1 MAHNTRSQSSRASSE
16 SGELSLSQVELEAIS
31 KKLQDKEKLIQE
43 QAQALRDKQIEL
55 NEREANMNKEKNA
68 TGPSVPELNAVL
80 NSLRQEIASF
90 KNLPVQIEQLT
101 HRVNG
106 LTTRS
111 GVINASMADSIQP
124 NIFADEIR
132 AKHDSSPRPIH
143 SPSEIMSPIR
153 FKDVIDSIPRYDGQK
168 PPVFQFSKICERA
181 YKLISPQQEQ
191 YLVQLIINKLHGHA
205 YTAIEGMDFSTVTS
219 LTSHL
224 KKIFGPNKSLNQYR
238 GELGNLYMLPSEDI
252 FSYVERTKE
261 LRSAIMDGEINLYGT
276 LLPQDEDKIDQ
287 DVLESFINGLP
298 TDLLV
303 RVKLEGQYSNLDSA
317 IASTIQLSKTLEAES
332 RRKKHIY
339 PIKPNSTPRV
349 DFPARNPTTTNPR
362 SNTYNDSKFQRPS
375 NQPFIKPLIPGQLGP
390 NSPNATICKY
400 CKNPGHLIHECRK
413 LAYRRSL
420 ENISGATEPMPGN
433 SMSVS
438 ENQVAHRNAN
448 QTERP
453 NLTKIVRFQQAPT
466 PVSTSPN

>member
-1 MAHNTRSQSSRASSE
+1 MAHNTRSQISRPSSE
-16 SGELSLSQVELEAIS
+16 CGELSQVELEVIS

-43 QAQALRDKQIEL
+43 QSQALRNRQTEL
-55 NEREANMNKEKNA
+55 DEREADINRERNA
-68 TGPSVPELNAVL
+68 TVGVEGLNAVL
-80 NSLRQEIASF
+80 NSLKQEIESF

-106 LTTRS
+106 LTTRPS
-111 GVINASMADSIQP
+111 IIATSMTDSQQQNVP
-124 NIFADEIR
+124 ADELR
-132 AKHDSSPRPIH
+132 VNFNNSPRSVQ
-143 SPSEIMSPIR
+143 SPFELSPIR
-153 FKDVIDSIPRYDGQK
+153 FKDVVDSIPRYDGQK

-181 YKLISPQQEQ
+181 FKLIPPQQEQ

-205 YTAIEGMDFSTVTS
+205 YTAIEGMNFSTVAS
-219 LTSHL
+219 LTCHL

-252 FSYVERTKE
+252 FNYIERTKE

-276 LLPQDEDKIDQ
+276 LLSQDEDRIDQ

-303 RVKLEGQYSNLDSA
+303 RVKLEGQFGNLDGA

-332 RRKKHIY
+332 RRKKHAY

-349 DFPARNPTTTNPR
+349 DFPARNPTTTDHR
-362 SNTYNDSKFQRPS
+362 SDTYNHSKFQRPS

-390 NSPNATICKY
+390 NFPNAKVCKY
-400 CKNPGHLIHECRK
+400 CKNPGHLINECRK

-420 ENISGATEPMPGN
+420 ENISGATEQMPGN

-438 ENQVAHRNAN
+438 ENQAAHRNAD
-448 QTERP
+448 QIERP
-453 NLTKIVRFQQAPT
+453 IPTKIVRFQQTPT
-466 PVSTSPN
+466 PISTSPN